1 MNWSHTGTETI
12 ASCSVI
18 DRSEMEEHGNVG
30 SNGHAAT
37 NLGHGSA
44 LSCKSDACSINLVL
58 STYVCT
64 PVDCGLPAGRIFSQF
79 EHY

>member
-1 MNWSHTGTETI
+1 MS
-12 ASCSVI
+12 
-18 DRSEMEEHGNVG
+18 
-30 SNGHAAT
+30 AAMVT
-37 NLGHGSA
+37 QRRILGHGSA

-64 PVDCGLPAGRIFSQF
+64 PVDCGLPAGRIELIFSQS